1 MHPTDPQE
9 LIIRVGRRIAELRS
23 AKGMTQA
30 DFAEAMGCS
39 VQYVGLLER
48 GKQNLTLEKMAEVGN
63 VLGAT
68 VEDLLRKPKRG
79 SLEIKKGRPSPQ
91 R

>member
-23 AKGMTQA
+23 ATGMTQA
-30 DFAEAMGCS
+30 DFAEAMG
-39 VQYVGLLER
+39 YVGLLER

-63 VLGAT
+63 VLGAS

-79 SLEIKKGRPSPQ
+79 SLEIKKGRPSRQ